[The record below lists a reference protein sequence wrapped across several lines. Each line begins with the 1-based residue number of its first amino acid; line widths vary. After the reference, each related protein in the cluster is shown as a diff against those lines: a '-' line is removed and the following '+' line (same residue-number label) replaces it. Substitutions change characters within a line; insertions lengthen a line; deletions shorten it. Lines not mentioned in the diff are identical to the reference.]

1 MDKSPRGSVASLHVH
16 PARSGE
22 PLLAVECVNL
32 IEGKGIVE
40 DTRFFER
47 KPRRQV
53 TLIEREQLSAH
64 ADALG
69 IGEIAP
75 GAARSNIE
83 TTGIDLQRLLGR
95 RVRIGEA
102 VLKLDKPR
110 TPCHKMDLI
119 SYGLRELM
127 EDGRQGV
134 LALVLK
140 GGAIRVGD
148 TVVPEANGQ

>member
-16 PARSGE
+16 PAKSGE
-22 PLLAVECVNL
+22 PLVAVESVNL
-32 IEGKGIVE
+32 AEGKGIVE
-40 DTRFFER
+40 DTRFFGR
-47 KPRRQV
+47 KSRRQV
-53 TLIEREQLSAH
+53 TLIEREQLAAH

>member
-16 PARSGE
+16 PAKSGE
-22 PLLAVECVNL
+22 PLLTVEAVNL
-32 IEGKGIVE
+32 VEGKGIVE
-40 DTRFFER
+40 DTRFFQR
-47 KPRRQV
+47 TPRRQV
-53 TLIEREQLSAH
+53 TLIEREQLAAH

-95 RVRIGEA
+95 RVRIGEV
-102 VLKLDKPR
+102 VLELYKPR
-110 TPCHKMDLI
+110 TPCYKMDLI
-119 SYGLRELM
+119 GYGLRELM
-127 EDGRQGV
+127 ENGKQGV
-134 LALVLK
+134 LAQVVK

-148 TVVPEANGQ
+148 AVVPEVNDQ

>member
-1 MDKSPRGSVASLHVH
+1 MDKPPRGTVASLHVH
-16 PARSGE
+16 PAKSGE
-22 PLLAVECVNL
+22 PLLAVESVNL
-32 IEGKGIVE
+32 AEGKGIVE
-40 DTRFFER
+40 DTRFFGR
-47 KPRRQV
+47 KSRRQV
-53 TLIEREQLSAH
+53 TLIEREQLAAH

-83 TTGIDLQRLLGR
+83 TTGIDLRRLIGR
-95 RVRIGEA
+95 HVRIGET

-127 EDGRQGV
+127 ENARQGV
-134 LALVLK
+134 LALVVK

-148 TVVPEANGQ
+148 AVVAEVNDQ